1 MPHGSKSDLQ
11 ILAQVIECRANKNCT
26 YKQKHVVTSGVG
38 VVCVFGKKKHYS
50 DPECITM
57 LGRTKLIDALF
68 EKLEYAFRAGILEN
82 DFEACIPAGITNV
95 GTEQEG
101 TS

>member
-1 MPHGSKSDLQ
+1 MPRKLELHTQ
-11 ILAQVIECRANKNCT
+11 
-26 YKQKHVVTSGVG
+26 QKHVVISGVG
-38 VVCVFGKKKHYS
+38 VVCVFGTKKHYF

-57 LGRTKLIDALF
+57 LGRTKLIDVLF
-68 EKLEYAFRAGILEN
+68 ERLEYALRAGILQN

-95 GTEQEG
+95 GTEREG